1 MSHLRSVDNGT
12 FLLLKE
18 GFMAKIT
25 KIQELPGA
33 SHPGPHVGLKAAPKP
48 HAHAQVRKNPLPPP
62 QPEFLD
68 PLMWP
73 ICCIAEFLFAISNK

>member
-1 MSHLRSVDNGT
+1 MPHLRSVDNGT

-33 SHPGPHVGLKAAPKP
+33 SHPGPHVGLKATPKP
-48 HAHAQVRKNPLPPP
+48 HAFEKKNPPPP
-62 QPEFLD
+62 PKKKKKTKIPGTSPFCEFLH
-68 PLMWP
+68 
-73 ICCIAEFLFAISNK
+73 F